1 MQIIIYLILV
11 LMIVRMFLMS
21 KRTNKSKKL
30 IDVVN
35 SVGDKEEFFENM
47 KQFEEEM
54 KDDNEFLNK
63 GRVIH
68 LWGLAFHNEFE
79 EFEDMVLYFIKYID

>member
-68 LWGLAFHNEFE
+68 LWG
-79 EFEDMVLYFIKYID
+79 

>member
-54 KDDNEFLNK
+54 KDDNEFLNN
-63 GRVIH
+63 V
-68 LWGLAFHNEFE
+68 FHKN
-79 EFEDMVLYFIKYID
+79 YYIC

>member
-1 MQIIIYLILV
+1 
-11 LMIVRMFLMS
+11 MFLMS
-21 KRTNKSKKL
+21 KRTKKSKKL

-54 KDDNEFLNK
+54 KDDN
-63 GRVIH
+63 
-68 LWGLAFHNEFE
+68 
-79 EFEDMVLYFIKYID
+79 